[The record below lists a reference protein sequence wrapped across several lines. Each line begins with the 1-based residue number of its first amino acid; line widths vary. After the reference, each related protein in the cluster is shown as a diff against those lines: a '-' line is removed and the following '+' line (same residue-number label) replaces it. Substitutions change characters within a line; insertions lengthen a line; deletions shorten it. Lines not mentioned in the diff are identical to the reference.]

1 MDKPD
6 IDLSE
11 LLETDVSTEPDPALI
26 TGAHRLMRAIDQLDD
41 SHQERVEELQ
51 QRRHAS

>member
-11 LLETDVSTEPDPALI
+11 LLETDVSPEPDPALV
-26 TGAHRLMRAIDQLDD
+26 TGAYRLEAAIDRLDD
-41 SHQERVEELQ
+41 GHQERVEELE
-51 QRRHAS
+51 RRRAC

>member
-6 IDLSE
+6 IDLGE
-11 LLETDVSTEPDPALI
+11 LLETDVSTEPDPALT

-41 SHQERVEELQ
+41 GHHERVEELQ
-51 QRRHAS
+51 RRHAS